1 MRIDVNYTA
10 AQIDDELAALQ
21 HRLRDQATQLQPVRH
36 TARLPG
42 FAARFRCTDGSVFVY
57 VEDLAQRRL
66 AGYTVF
72 RRLDGLDRRSRGAV
86 LSPHSKFAPAYQR
99 RGLASHVYGWMLD
112 GGVCLV
118 SGARQS
124 PAAHALWRSI
134 GRRRHLGFVRCSR
147 RSLRYLGADAPP
159 DAFDDLD
166 TRMVLWGD
174 DWCAERFDRLAPPRG
189 RPALQGRGPSMVSTR
204 TQASNC
210 SAPTRPDAIAA
221 SRRLDPSR
229 CAALAI
235 SAARS

>member
-1 MRIDVNYTA
+1 MRVDVHYTA

-21 HRLRDQATQLQPVRH
+21 HRLRDQATQLQPVHH

-42 FAARFRCTDGSVFVY
+42 FAVRYRCTDGSVFVY

-134 GRRRHLGFVRCSR
+134 GRARHLGYVHCGDRH
-147 RSLRYLGADAPP
+147 LRYLGTDAPP
-159 DAFDDLD
+159 DAFGDLD

-189 RPALQGRGPSMVSTR
+189 RPMPQARGPSMSSTR

-210 SAPTRPDAIAA
+210 SALTRPEAIAA
-221 SRRLDPSR
+221 SRTLEPRR
-229 CAALAI
+229 CAALAT